1 MPKESLRLGEGECG
15 ISSLDDDDEAERLKG
30 GRVRVAAT
38 VVELKSKRRV
48 RRSQRE
54 RERLINKVMNKR

>member
-1 MPKESLRLGEGECG
+1 M
-15 ISSLDDDDEAERLKG
+15 
-30 GRVRVAAT
+30 RVAAT